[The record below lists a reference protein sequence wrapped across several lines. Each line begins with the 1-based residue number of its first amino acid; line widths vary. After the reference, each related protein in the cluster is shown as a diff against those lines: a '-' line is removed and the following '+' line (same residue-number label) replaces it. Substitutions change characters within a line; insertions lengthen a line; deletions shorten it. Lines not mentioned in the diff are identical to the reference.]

1 MKYGIYDCC
10 ANRYNFFHIQSSKVL
25 AKKELA
31 YVPVIGWM
39 WYFLEIVFCK
49 RKWEDDQKTVVQSL
63 QRLKDYPEN
72 FWVKVFLIIICFDV
86 SHLIQ
91 AKKVEYTL
99 HTSLAK
105 IPEVIHF
112 NF

>member
-1 MKYGIYDCC
+1 M
-10 ANRYNFFHIQSSKVL
+10 L

-49 RKWEDDQKTVVQSL
+49 RKWEEDQKTVVQSL

-72 FWVKVFLIIICFDV
+72 FWVKIFLIIICIQLRFYRGVDA

-91 AKKVEYTL
+91 AKKVKTKQKL
-99 HTSLAK
+99 KAK
-105 IPEVIHF
+105 
-112 NF
+112 